1 MENNSPIEKVLDDIL
16 DKHPP
21 LYYIGNM
28 PELSFT
34 LILPDNKELTEVWC
48 GTKRP
53 ICQVLDA
60 YKIPYPK
67 DIVIYE

>member
-1 MENNSPIEKVLDDIL
+1 MKIFQGITLQVSTCLSSDS
-16 DKHPP
+16 
-21 LYYIGNM
+21 IG
-28 PELSFT
+28 ELAE
-34 LILPDNKELTEVWC
+34 IWC